1 MRALVVGIV
10 ILAASA
16 RAEALDETK
25 EREARAH
32 FEQATRLY
40 NVGDFDRAIAG
51 YKRAYELSP
60 APGLLFNIGQAYRA
74 KGDREH
80 ALYFYA
86 AFLREEPDAPE
97 RAFVEARMAAL
108 RAAPPAAT
116 AATTVAV
123 EDSGSTLRKA
133 GAVTVGVGSALV
145 IAGLVFAVQA
155 HGAFDEAAMSG
166 DPDPGKSS
174 GTRAIIFTGAGM
186 ATMVTG
192 GIMFYVG
199 SRPVSV
205 APTIGNGGAG
215 VTAFATF

>member
-1 MRALVVGIV
+1 MRSLVVGFLV
-10 ILAASA
+10 VVTATA
-16 RAEALDETK
+16 RAEALDDSQ

-60 APGLLFNIGQAYRA
+60 APGLLFNIAQAYRA
-74 KGDREH
+74 KRDPEH

-97 RAFVEARMAAL
+97 RAFVEARMAEL
-108 RAAPPAAT
+108 RAAPKLDAPVPT
-116 AATTVAV
+116 AA
-123 EDSGSTLRKA
+123 EESGSALRRA

-155 HGAFDEAAMSG
+155 HGAYDDVGNGA
-166 DPDPGKSS
+166 DPGDGKGTS
-174 GTRAIIFTGAGM
+174 TRAIVFTGAGM
-186 ATMVTG
+186 AAMVTG
-192 GIMFYVG
+192 GVMFYVG

-205 APTIGNGGAG
+205 APVVGKGGAG

>member
-1 MRALVVGIV
+1 V

-97 RAFVEARMAAL
+97 RAFVEARMAEL
-108 RAAPPAAT
+108 RLAPVVEPVTAAAT
-116 AATTVAV
+116 
-123 EDSGSTLRKA
+123 EDSGSALRKA

-155 HGAFDEAAMSG
+155 H
-166 DPDPGKSS
+166 
-174 GTRAIIFTGAGM
+174 
-186 ATMVTG
+186 
-192 GIMFYVG
+192 
-199 SRPVSV
+199 
-205 APTIGNGGAG
+205 
-215 VTAFATF
+215 